1 MRYSPTKWGSIA
13 ILMRNSTYSI
23 LGALIEKPKGWKEL
37 KEATGLTDGGLQKIL
52 RELIKM
58 NLLEEILAENP
69 YGLKQKKYTIT
80 KKAKKEQIY
89 EKAKELKESLE
100 RVAKR

>member
-1 MRYSPTKWGSIA
+1 MRYSPIKWGSIA
-13 ILMRNSTYSI
+13 VLMRNSTYST
-23 LGALIEKPKGWKEL
+23 LEALVEKPKGWKEL
-37 KEATGLTDGGLQKIL
+37 KEAAGLTDGGLQKIL

-58 NLLEEILAENP
+58 NVIEEILAENP
-69 YGLKQKKYTIT
+69 YGLKQKKYAIT
-80 KKAKKEQIY
+80 AKAKKEQVY